1 LAKEVFTIEIV
12 ADLGRRAAAV
22 LKEGGY
28 QNVSTRIGDGYQGWP
43 EHAPFDRIIVTAAP
57 DHVPQPL
64 VAQLA
69 PDGRMVI
76 PVGPVGGLQELLVIT
91 KTDKGVVQKRTIPV
105 MFVPLTR
112 SPVRK

>member
-1 LAKEVFTIEIV
+1 
-12 ADLGRRAAAV
+12 
-22 LKEGGY
+22 
-28 QNVSTRIGDGYQGWP
+28 
-43 EHAPFDRIIVTAAP
+43 
-57 DHVPQPL
+57 
-64 VAQLA
+64 
-69 PDGRMVI
+69 MVI